1 MAAEATAR
9 GLATPSGPLN
19 RVPLRDQAAEVLRNM
34 VVSGVLSSGDRINE
48 AELASRLGIS
58 RGPLREAIQRLG
70 AEGFIEFHQNRGAF
84 VRSFNL
90 DDLRQMYEA
99 REVIEVKAA
108 QLAAARATEDGI
120 TRLQDLLTSVNAV
133 LRTDT
138 TGAYPVEFDLH
149 ELVLDLSGNPYL
161 QRAGIDLQNQVRL
174 ARIKS
179 GSAPDRAREALT
191 EHQDIITAIAAR
203 DPKRAGKAMTNH
215 IQNSLKH
222 LHGTPATSHS
232 RSVDGKAARHA

>member
-9 GLATPSGPLN
+9 GPATPAGLLN

-34 VVSGVLSSGDRINE
+34 VVSGALSSGDRINE
-48 AELASRLGIS
+48 ADLAARLGIS

-84 VRSFNL
+84 VRTFDL

-99 REVIEVKAA
+99 RAVSEVKAA
-108 QLAAARATEDGI
+108 QLAARRATDDGI
-120 TRLQDLLTSVNAV
+120 IRLQDLLSAVDAV

-149 ELVLDLSGNPYL
+149 ELVLDLAGNPYL
-161 QRAGIDLQNQVRL
+161 QRAGTDLQNQVRL

-179 GSAPDRAREALT
+179 GSSPERARQALT
-191 EHQDIITAIAAR
+191 EHHDIIAAIAAR
-203 DPKRAGKAMTNH
+203 DPKRAGKA
-215 IQNSLKH
+215 
-222 LHGTPATSHS
+222 
-232 RSVDGKAARHA
+232 

>member
-1 MAAEATAR
+1 MVDDAMAAVQP
-9 GLATPSGPLN
+9 GMLS

-34 VVSGVLSSGDRINE
+34 VVSGALSSGERINE
-48 AELASRLGIS
+48 ADLASRLGIS

-108 QLAAARATEDGI
+108 QLAARRATGDGI
-120 TRLQDLLTSVNAV
+120 ARLQDLLSAV
-133 LRTDT
+133 DEVWRTDT

-149 ELVLDLSGNPYL
+149 ELVLDLAGNPYL

-174 ARIKS
+174 ARTKS
-179 GSAPDRAREALT
+179 GSSPERARDALT
-191 EHQDIITAIAAR
+191 EHQEILAAIADR
-203 DPKRAGKAMTNH
+203 DPKRAGKAMTTH
-215 IQNSLKH
+215 IQNSLTH
-222 LHGTPATSHS
+222 LTTSKDM
-232 RSVDGKAARHA
+232 R

>member
-1 MAAEATAR
+1 MVDEAIAAMQP
-9 GLATPSGPLN
+9 GMLN
-19 RVPLRDQAAEVLRNM
+19 RVPLRDQAAELLRNM
-34 VVSGVLSSGDRINE
+34 VVSGALSSGDRINE
-48 AELASRLGIS
+48 ADLAARLGIS

-84 VRSFNL
+84 VRTFDL

-108 QLAAARATEDGI
+108 QLAARRATDDGI
-120 TRLQDLLTSVNAV
+120 IRLQDLLSAVDAV

-149 ELVLDLSGNPYL
+149 ELVLDLAGNPYL
-161 QRAGIDLQNQVRL
+161 QRAGTDLQNQVRL

-179 GSAPDRAREALT
+179 GSSPARARDALT
-191 EHQDIITAIAAR
+191 EHQEIIAAIAAR
-203 DPKRAGKAMTNH
+203 DPRRAGKAMTSH
-215 IQNSLKH
+215 IQNSLTH
-222 LHGTPATSHS
+222 LTVRPAPNSLP
-232 RSVDGKAARHA
+232 VDGNRVTHA

>member
-9 GLATPSGPLN
+9 GPATPPGPLN
-19 RVPLRDQAAEVLRNM
+19 RVPLRDQAAELLRNM
-34 VVSGVLSSGDRINE
+34 VVSGALSSGDRINE
-48 AELASRLGIS
+48 ADLAARLGIS

-84 VRSFNL
+84 VRTFDL

-108 QLAAARATEDGI
+108 QLAARRATDDGI
-120 TRLQDLLTSVNAV
+120 TRLQDLLSSVDAV

-149 ELVLDLSGNPYL
+149 ELVLALAGNPYL
-161 QRAGIDLQNQVRL
+161 QRAGTDLQNQVRL

-179 GSAPDRAREALT
+179 GSSPDRARDALT
-191 EHQDIITAIAAR
+191 EHQEIIAAIAAR
-203 DPKRAGKAMTNH
+203 DPRRAGKAMASH
-215 IQNSLKH
+215 IQNSLTH
-222 LHGTPATSHS
+222 LTASKDM
-232 RSVDGKAARHA
+232 R

>member
-1 MAAEATAR
+1 
-9 GLATPSGPLN
+9 
-19 RVPLRDQAAEVLRNM
+19 LRDQAADVLRNM
-34 VVSGVLSSGDRINE
+34 VVSGALSSGDRINE
-48 AELASRLGIS
+48 ADLAARLGIS

-84 VRSFNL
+84 VRTFNL

-99 REVIEVKAA
+99 REVIEAKAA
-108 QLAAARATEDGI
+108 QLAANRATDDGI
-120 TRLQDLLTSVNAV
+120 AQLQNLLSSVDEV

-138 TGAYPVEFDLH
+138 TGAYPVELDLH

-161 QRAGIDLQNQVRL
+161 QRAGTDLQNQVRL

-179 GSAPDRAREALT
+179 GSSPDRARQALT
-191 EHQDIITAIAAR
+191 EHQDIISAIAAR
-203 DPKRAGKAMTNH
+203 DPKRAGKAMTSH

-222 LHGTPATSHS
+222 LLGTSPTLNS
-232 RSVDGKAARHA
+232 RSLNGRRATHA

>member
-1 MAAEATAR
+1 MVDEAIAAMQP
-9 GLATPSGPLN
+9 GMLN
-19 RVPLRDQAAEVLRNM
+19 RVPLRDQAAEVLRAM
-34 VVSGVLSSGDRINE
+34 VVSGALSSGDRINE
-48 AELASRLGIS
+48 ADLAARLGIS

-84 VRSFNL
+84 VRTFNL

-108 QLAAARATEDGI
+108 QLAADRATDDGI
-120 TRLQDLLTSVNAV
+120 ARLQDLLSSVDEV

-138 TGAYPVEFDLH
+138 SGAYPVDHDLH

-161 QRAGIDLQNQVRL
+161 QRAGVDLQNQVRL

-179 GSAPDRAREALT
+179 GSSPERARQALT
-191 EHQDIITAIAAR
+191 EHQGIIAAIAAR
-203 DPKRAGKAMTNH
+203 DPKRAGKTMSSH

-222 LHGTPATSHS
+222 LQITSATSHAQ
-232 RSVDGKAARHA
+232 SVDGKPVRHA

>member
-9 GLATPSGPLN
+9 GLTTPPGPLN
-19 RVPLRDQAAEVLRNM
+19 RVPLRDQAAQVLRNM
-34 VVSGVLSSGDRINE
+34 VVSGALSSGDRINE
-48 AELASRLGIS
+48 ADLAARLGIS

-84 VRSFNL
+84 VRTFNL

-108 QLAAARATEDGI
+108 QLAAARATDAGI
-120 TRLQDLLTSVNAV
+120 ARLQDLLNSTDAV
-133 LRTDT
+133 LSTDT
-138 TGAYPVEFDLH
+138 TGAYPVELDLH
-149 ELVLDLSGNPYL
+149 DLVLDLCGNPYL
-161 QRAGIDLQNQVRL
+161 QRAGTDLQNQVRL

-179 GSAPDRAREALT
+179 GSSPDRARQALT
-191 EHQDIITAIAAR
+191 EHQDIIAAIAAR
-203 DPKRAGKAMTNH
+203 DPKRAGKAMTGH

-222 LHGTPATSHS
+222 LHATPTTSNP
-232 RSVDGKAARHA
+232 RSANGNRVTHA